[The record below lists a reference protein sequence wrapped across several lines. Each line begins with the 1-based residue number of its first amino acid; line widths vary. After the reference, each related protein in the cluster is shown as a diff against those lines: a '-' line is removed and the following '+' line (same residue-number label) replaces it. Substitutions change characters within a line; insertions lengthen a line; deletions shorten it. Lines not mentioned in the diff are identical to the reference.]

1 MVANVLGKVLLH
13 SSGLVNTLVMVQLV
27 WVSLRCS
34 NVKHASDDSSPI
46 PRLQGEAERE
56 LRSYN
61 TATVSD
67 DVQETQ
73 PLTGFG
79 SERVS
84 RVNGSIAS
92 LVS

>member
-1 MVANVLGKVLLH
+1 MFLGRFLLH

-34 NVKHASDDSSPI
+34 NVKQASDDSSPI
-46 PRLQGEAERE
+46 PWLQGENRKGIEE
-56 LRSYN
+56 LFN

-73 PLTGFG
+73 PLAGFG

-84 RVNGSIAS
+84 RLDS